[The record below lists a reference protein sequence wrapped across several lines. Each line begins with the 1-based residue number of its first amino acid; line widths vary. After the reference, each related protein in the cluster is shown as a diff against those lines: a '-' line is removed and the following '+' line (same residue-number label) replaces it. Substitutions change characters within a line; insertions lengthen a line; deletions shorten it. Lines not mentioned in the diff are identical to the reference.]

1 MSGAAGKVRIG
12 VVGLGYWGPNLVRN
26 IVDSPAATLGW
37 LCDANPRA
45 LATVARRYPTA
56 RHSTDV
62 AEMLSDPELDAV
74 IVATPISTHH
84 AIAAVALDAG
94 KHVWVEKPFA
104 SSSVEA
110 ADLIERAESAGLV
123 LLPGHTFLYSPPVV
137 RIKELIDAG
146 ELGDIFSVSMS
157 RVNLGLHQSDASVLW
172 DLGPHDFS
180 ILRYWLE
187 DVPSEVSAMTRS
199 CVFPDIPDVAFV
211 NMRFA
216 SGTIANLE
224 LSWLSPSK
232 LRRTTIIGS
241 SKMVVYDDTSP
252 EPVRVFDSGASLP
265 DPESFGEFQLSYRTG
280 DIVSPRIDATEP
292 LALEVA
298 DFCSAVLDGTPLR
311 SNCAIGLD
319 VVRTIEAVE
328 ESLPA
333 PGDADSV
340 PTGQLSPV
348 RAARLRP

>member
-1 MSGAAGKVRIG
+1 MRAIDAKVRIG

-26 IVDSPAATLGW
+26 IVDSPTASLEW
-37 LCDANPRA
+37 LCDANPQA
-45 LATVARRYPTA
+45 LAAVARRHPTA

-62 AEMLSDPELDAV
+62 AELLADPELDAV
-74 IVATPISTHH
+74 VVATPITTHH
-84 AIAAVALDAG
+84 AIAAAALDAG

-104 SSSVEA
+104 SSSAEA
-110 ADLIERAESAGLV
+110 ADLIERAKSADLV

-137 RIKELIDAG
+137 RIKELMHAG
-146 ELGDIFSVSMS
+146 ELGEIYFVSMS

-187 DVPSEVSAMTRS
+187 DVPTEVSAMTRA

-216 SGTIANLE
+216 SGTIATLE

-252 EPVRVFDSGASLP
+252 EPVRVFDSGASLR
-265 DPESFGEFQLSYRTG
+265 DPESFGEYQLSYRTG

-292 LALEVA
+292 LSLEVA
-298 DFCSAVLDGTPLR
+298 DFCSAILDGTPLR
-311 SNCAIGLD
+311 SSCAIGLD

-328 ESLPA
+328 ESLSPSGA
-333 PGDADSV
+333 ADSAAS
-340 PTGQLSPV
+340 GQLSAV
-348 RAARLRP
+348 QAARLRR